1 MDSLLESYTPNEAL
15 RCIQIGLLCVQ
26 DNVNDR
32 PTMSL
37 VVLMLSSEIALPSPK
52 QPAYM
57 IRRSRQDIGPQI
69 EGQAS
74 HSTNQ
79 VTITEIIAR

>member
-1 MDSLLESYTPNEAL
+1 MKNNHCHGVGSSINLAGHVWQLWSEDRALEIVDSLLESYTPNEAL
-15 RCIQIGLLCVQ
+15 RCIQIGLL
-26 DNVNDR
+26 
-32 PTMSL
+32 
-37 VVLMLSSEIALPSPK
+37 
-52 QPAYM
+52 
-57 IRRSRQDIGPQI
+57 RSRQDIGPQI

>member
-15 RCIQIGLLCVQ
+15 RCIQIELLCVQ